1 MDADYQPPLA
11 QGEPSRRRKRR
22 SKLASALHRHKPVFD
37 PAEKTFEQYFDEY
50 YRLDYEDLVGD
61 LPCRFH
67 YRSTVPNDFGL
78 ATEEVAATAL

>member
-11 QGEPSRRRKRR
+11 QGEPSKRR

-78 ATEEVAATAL
+78 STEEVAAAAL